1 MLELTWL
8 ITGLLSSGAIITALE
23 VRKQIQLT
31 PLVWICFTLG
41 FVLLLFALP
50 WAVGS
55 ILEGVPRAASMGIL
69 LFGLPG
75 IVLLTISANKIIPQ
89 LRTAVPRQTVV
100 DVPIFQKDAAPVGRH
115 ARKVKPRKWPRP
127 IAYSAYIALV
137 LAYIAGAFIN
147 RVDYAEQFQQA
158 FPDAEIEVLAN
169 DPPVF
174 TLTYPDGQQKFA
186 GLGTGQGYG
195 GPLVIGAVIN
205 EEGIIERVRLV
216 ANQETPAYRQR
227 VAEAEFAS
235 QIPGKMVNQSFI
247 VGDDLDGVTGATVS
261 CVAGSQALR
270 QVAHYI
276 AAEQLGLEQ
285 SWRDENVVFGIEE
298 ALILLLVV
306 LAFVRKIHKNKW
318 LRYGYL
324 LSVLVVVGF
333 WTNSS
338 LSIGSLGA
346 LALGFVTSV
355 KANLIWWIL
364 IAATIG
370 GILVLSRNVWCN
382 TLCPF
387 FGVQY
392 FLTKVSGKGGGVP
405 GWLRTYGP
413 QGLSFFLWV
422 SLMVIFLTRNP
433 SLGSYEPFSMMFSLN
448 GVGIQWYILPA
459 SIIGAFFV
467 PLFWCRFFC
476 PLGICIN
483 RLVLLRKKLRFK

>member
-8 ITGLLSSGAIITALE
+8 ITGLLSSGTVVIALE
-23 VRKQIQLT
+23 VRKQTQLS
-31 PLVWICFTLG
+31 LLLWICFVLG
-41 FVLLLFALP
+41 SALVLFALP

-89 LRTAVPRQTVV
+89 LRSPVSEATEV
-100 DVPIFQKDAAPVGRH
+100 DIPIIQKDEEP
-115 ARKVKPRKWPRP
+115 ARRRPSKVKPQKWPQP
-127 IAYSAYIALV
+127 LAYGAYIALV
-137 LAYIAGAFIN
+137 LAYIAGVYIN

-174 TLTYPDGQQKFA
+174 KLTYPDGQVNFA

-195 GPLVIGAVIN
+195 GPLIIGAVIN
-205 EEGIIERVRLV
+205 EEGVIEKVRLV

-227 VAEAEFAS
+227 VAESEFAS
-235 QIPGKMVNQSFI
+235 QALGKMANQSFI
-247 VGDDLDGVTGATVS
+247 VGDDIDGVTGATVS
-261 CVAGSQALR
+261 CVASSQALR

-285 SWRDENVVFGIEE
+285 SWGNETVVFGIEE

-306 LAFVRKIHKNKW
+306 LAFVKKIHKNKW

-324 LSVLVVVGF
+324 LSVLIVVGF

-355 KANLIWWIL
+355 KANLIWWLL

-370 GILVLSRNVWCN
+370 GIVVLSRNVWCN

-392 FLTKVSGKGGGVP
+392 FLTKVSGKGVGVP
-405 GWLRTYGP
+405 DWLRTYGP
-413 QGLSFFLWV
+413 IGLSFFLWV

-476 PLGICIN
+476 PLGHCIN
-483 RLVLLRKKLRFK
+483 RLVLLRKKIKI